1 LKKKVGPTMKT
12 LLAVLIL
19 SAAMSF
25 GQTDCN
31 STADHTKCTNQ
42 ETGHSIE
49 TTCSGD
55 SCHTRDY
62 YGEGY
67 SGHDYRA
74 CWKAIHVLKKEHT
87 PTAQANVNEVC
98 AGMHKAEKW
107 ITADV
112 APTAPAAPAFEEPN
126 ATPNPQ
132 LEAEAKKQEEAIR
145 VLPCRIWADYADAY
159 GRCVASLPKT
169 VVTK

>member
-1 LKKKVGPTMKT
+1 MKT
-12 LLAVLIL
+12 LFAVLIL
-19 SAAMSF
+19 SLSSAMSF

-31 STADHTKCTNQ
+31 STPDHTKCTDQ
-42 ETGHSIE
+42 QTGHSIE
-49 TTCSGD
+49 TICTGE

-62 YGEGY
+62 YGEGI

-74 CWKAIHVLKKEHT
+74 CWKAIHVLKHEHT
-87 PTAQANVNEVC
+87 DVAQAKVNDLC

-107 ITADV
+107 ITADAPPTV
-112 APTAPAAPAFEEPN
+112 APAVEEPK

-132 LEAEAKKQEEAIR
+132 QEVEAKKQLEAIR

-159 GRCVASLPKT
+159 GRCVASLPPTESKT
-169 VVTK
+169 RVEVKQ